1 MKFKEIVIAV
11 LLAVL
16 ISFLYTTWRTH
27 QTGAALIDLEGR
39 ISQLEQWKL
48 KR

>member
-1 MKFKEIVIAV
+1 MRLKEILIAV

-16 ISFLYTTWRTH
+16 ISFLYTTWRAH
-27 QTGAALIDLEGR
+27 QTGTTLIDLESR